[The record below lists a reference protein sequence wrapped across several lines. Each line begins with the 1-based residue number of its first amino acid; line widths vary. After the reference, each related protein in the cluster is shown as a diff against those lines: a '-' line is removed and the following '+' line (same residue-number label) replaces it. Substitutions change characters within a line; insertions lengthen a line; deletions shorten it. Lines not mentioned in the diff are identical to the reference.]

1 MSAERLAPG
10 VRELLRAEI
19 AASHGREVSFVA
31 RPDANGLIV
40 EARAVARGTVDAVL
54 ALPGVAARGEL
65 LLHNHPSGVL
75 EPSGADLTVAARLHD
90 GGVGFAIVD
99 NDVTD
104 CYVVVECPRPRATT
118 RIDPIDVAALLSPS
132 GPVARALGSFEDR
145 PSQRDMAA
153 YIADLYND
161 GGVGL
166 LEAGTGVGKSFAYL
180 VPALVWARENG
191 ERTVVSTNTIN
202 LQEQLVGKDLP
213 ILARALGSGEHSPSF
228 ALLKGWRNYICL
240 ARLEQARQG
249 EGSLFEDERR
259 VEVETLAA
267 WAAKTSDG
275 SLADLPDE
283 PSAEVWDGVAAE
295 SDLCT
300 RLKCPHFERCF
311 LFQARR
317 RAAEADVVVV
327 NHHLLASDLAVRMA
341 SDNWQEA
348 AVLPPYRR
356 LVLDEAHHLE
366 DVAAMHLGAQVSRLG
381 VERLLAR
388 LERNG
393 RGLLPTL
400 QSVLFGRDDLL
411 SAASR
416 DLVQQGLVDALGA
429 ARRGAEELFMQLA
442 RRLDAEPPSGQAPV
456 LRLREEFGADPVWA
470 GGLGVALDNLLLAFA
485 RLRDGVETIADRL
498 ALDDPS
504 ERRAQLLGELRGV
517 LRRLDAAAAGLT
529 AALRPPPGGPAAV
542 RWLERRGRKVPNVSL
557 AAVPLDL
564 APILKDNL
572 FDRVE
577 TVVLTS
583 ATLAAGGEFSYLEE
597 RLGLDLPPSRVRAR
611 EIHASPFD
619 FPSQCVFGIPTDLP
633 EPRDDE
639 PGHDAAVARVLVEL
653 ARASDGGMFALF
665 TSHGALRRA
674 ADAVREAIAGRWPLF
689 VQGEGQRDQL
699 LRRFREAGS
708 GILLG
713 TDSFWEGVD
722 VPGRALRVLILAK
735 LPFKVPTEPLTAARL
750 ERLEAR
756 GLNGFTHY
764 LVPNAALKLKQGFG
778 RLIRSRSDVG
788 AVVLLDRRVVTKRYG
803 SMILEGLPLASRVVG
818 RWAEVRGACEEF
830 FARHSI
836 GEERAVEGG
845 RGREKAVDSML
856 ARVDQP
862 RGHAPGS
869 ANPAGGA

>member
-1 MSAERLAPG
+1 VSVERLSPA
-10 VRELLRAEI
+10 VREQVRAEI
-19 AASHGREVSFVA
+19 AAAHGREVSFVA
-31 RPDANGLIV
+31 RPDAHGRLV
-40 EARAVARGTVDAVL
+40 EARPVARGTVDAVL
-54 ALPGVAARGEL
+54 ALPGIAQRGEL
-65 LLHNHPSGVL
+65 LLHNHPSGAL
-75 EPSGADLTVAARLHD
+75 EPSGADLSVAARLHD

-118 RIDPIDVAALLSPS
+118 RLDPFDVAGLLAPH
-132 GPVARALGSFEDR
+132 GPVARALGGFEDR

-153 YIADLYND
+153 YIADAYND
-161 GGVGL
+161 GGVAL

-180 VPALVWARENG
+180 APALVWARENG
-191 ERTVVSTNTIN
+191 ERTIVSTNTIN

-213 ILARALGSGEHSPSF
+213 ILARALGTGEHSPSF
-228 ALLKGWRNYICL
+228 ALLKGWRNYLCL
-240 ARLEQARQG
+240 ARLEQARDAR
-249 EGSLFEDERR
+249 GSLFEDERAT
-259 VEVETLAA
+259 ELEALAA
-267 WAAKTSDG
+267 WAGQTSDG
-275 SLADLPDE
+275 SLSDLPDE
-283 PSAEVWDGVAAE
+283 PAAEVWDAVAAE

-300 RLKCPHFERCF
+300 RLKCPHFEQCF

-366 DVAAMHLGAQVSRLG
+366 DVAAMHLGAQVSMLG
-381 VERLLAR
+381 VQRLLSR
-388 LERNG
+388 LEKNG

-400 QSVLFGRDDLL
+400 GAVLAGRDDLL

-416 DLVQQGLVDALGA
+416 DLVHQSLFDALGA
-429 ARRGAEELFMQLA
+429 ARRAADALFALLA
-442 RRLDAEPPSGQAPV
+442 RRLDAEPGPTPV
-456 LRLREEFGADPVWA
+456 LRLTDDFARDDVWA
-470 GGLGVALDNLLLAFA
+470 QGLDVALDNLLLGFS

-498 ALDDPS
+498 SLDDPS
-504 ERRAQLLGELRGV
+504 ERRAQLIAELRGV
-517 LRRLDAAAAGLT
+517 VRRLDAIAVGLT
-529 AALRPPPGGPAAV
+529 AALRPPAGVPAAV
-542 RWLERRGRKVPNVSL
+542 RWLERRGRKTPNVSL

-583 ATLAAGGEFSYLEE
+583 ATLAAGGDFGYLEQ
-597 RLGLDLPPSRVRAR
+597 RVGLDLPPSRVRAR

-619 FPSQCVFGIPTDLP
+619 FPAQCLFGIPTDLP
-633 EPRDDE
+633 E
-639 PGHDAAVARVLVEL
+639 
-653 ARASDGGMFALF
+653 
-665 TSHGALRRA
+665 RRA
-674 ADAVREAIAGRWPLF
+674 AEAVRGAIGGRWPLL
-689 VQGEGQRDQL
+689 VQGDGQRDQL

-708 GILLG
+708 AILLG

-735 LPFKVPTEPLTAARL
+735 LPFKVPSEPLTAARL

-778 RLIRSRSDVG
+778 RLIRRTTDVG
-788 AVVLLDRRVVTKRYG
+788 AVVLLDRRIVTKRYG
-803 SMILEGLPLASRVVG
+803 QLILEGLPPASRVVG
-818 RWAEVRGACEEF
+818 SWQDVRRACEEF
-830 FARHSI
+830 FA
-836 GEERAVEGG
+836 
-845 RGREKAVDSML
+845 
-856 ARVDQP
+856 
-862 RGHAPGS
+862 GHGIEA
-869 ANPAGGA
+869 ALGAQG

>member
-1 MSAERLAPG
+1 M
-10 VRELLRAEI
+10 
-19 AASHGREVSFVA
+19 A
-31 RPDANGLIV
+31 RPDPNGLIV
-40 EARAVARGTVDAVL
+40 EARVVARGTVDAVL
-54 ALPGVAARGEL
+54 ALPGVAVRGEL

-90 GGVGFAIVD
+90 GGGGYGIVD

-104 CYVVVECPRPRATT
+104 CYVVVECVRPRATT
-118 RIDPIDVAALLSPS
+118 RIDPIDVAALLAPS
-132 GPVARALGSFEDR
+132 GSVARALGSFEDR
-145 PSQRDMAA
+145 PTQRDMAA
-153 YIADLYND
+153 YVADLYNE
-161 GGVGL
+161 GGVGM
-166 LEAGTGVGKSFAYL
+166 LEAGTGVGKSYAYL

-213 ILARALGSGEHSPSF
+213 ILARALGTGDHSPSF
-228 ALLKGWRNYICL
+228 ALLKGWRNYVCL
-240 ARLEQARQG
+240 SRLDQAREQ
-249 EGSLFEDERR
+249 EDSLFEDERR
-259 VEVETLAA
+259 AELDALSA
-267 WAAKTSDG
+267 WAARTSDG

-283 PSAEVWDGVAAE
+283 PSGDVWDAVSAE

-300 RLKCPHFERCF
+300 RLKCPHFDRCF

-348 AVLPPYRR
+348 AVLPPYR
-356 LVLDEAHHLE
+356 
-366 DVAAMHLGAQVSRLG
+366 SRLG
-381 VERLLAR
+381 VDRLLSR
-388 LERNG
+388 LEKNG

-400 QSVLFGRDDLL
+400 RSVLFGRDDLL

-416 DLVQQGLVDALGA
+416 DLVQQSLVDGLAA
-429 ARRGAEELFMQLA
+429 ARRAAEDVFTRLA
-442 RRLDAEPPSGQAPV
+442 RRLDGEPGPAPV
-456 LRLREEFGADPVWA
+456 LRLRDEFLEDAVWEE
-470 GGLGVALDNLLLAFA
+470 GLGVALDNLLLAFS
-485 RLRDGVETIADRL
+485 RLSEGTAMIADRL

-517 LRRLDAAAAGLT
+517 VRRLDAAAAGLT
-529 AALRPPPGGPAAV
+529 ATLRPPLGGPAAV
-542 RWLERRGRKVPNVSL
+542 RWLERRGRKTVNLSL

-564 APILKDNL
+564 APILKENL
-572 FDRVE
+572 FDRIE

-583 ATLAAGGEFSYLEE
+583 ATLAAGGDFSYLEE
-597 RLGLDLPPSRVRAR
+597 RLGLDLPPSRMKVR

-619 FPSQCVFGIPTDLP
+619 FAEQCLFGIPTDFP

-639 PGHDAAVARVLVEL
+639 SGHGAAVARVLVEL
-653 ARASDGGMFALF
+653 AHASDGGMFVLF
-665 TSHGALRRA
+665 TSHAALKRA
-674 ADAVREAIAGRWPLF
+674 ADAVRNSIAGRWPLF
-689 VQGEGQRDQL
+689 IQGEGQRDHL

-735 LPFKVPTEPLTAARL
+735 LPFKVPSEPLTAARL

-756 GLNGFTHY
+756 GLN
-764 LVPNAALKLKQGFG
+764 FG

-788 AVVLLDRRVVTKRYG
+788 AVVLLDRRVVTKPYG
-803 SMILEGLPLASRVVG
+803 ALILEGLPRASRVVG
-818 RWAEVRGACEEF
+818 HWADVLGACEEF
-830 FARHSI
+830 FARHGI
-836 GEERAVEGG
+836 EGAEGG
-845 RGREKAVDSML
+845 GGRW
-856 ARVDQP
+856 RVVED
-862 RGHAPGS
+862 GGGPGRLLERL
-869 ANPAGGA
+869 

>member
-1 MSAERLAPG
+1 VSADRLAPA
-10 VRELLRAEI
+10 VRDLLRAEI
-19 AASHGREVSFVA
+19 AAAHGREVSFVA

-40 EARAVARGTVDAVL
+40 EARVVARGTVDAVL
-54 ALPGVAARGEL
+54 ALPGIAVRGEL

-75 EPSGADLTVAARLHD
+75 EPSGADLSVAARLHD

-99 NDVTD
+99 NAVTD

-118 RIDPIDVAALLSPS
+118 RIDAIDVAGLLSPS

-161 GGVGL
+161 GGVGM

-213 ILARALGSGEHSPSF
+213 ILARALGSGEHAPTF
-228 ALLKGWRNYICL
+228 ALLKGWRNYVCL
-240 ARLEQARQG
+240 SRLEQAFEQVT
-249 EGSLFEDERR
+249 SLFEDERR
-259 VEVETLAA
+259 AELEALAA
-267 WAAKTSDG
+267 WAARSGDG

-283 PSAEVWDGVAAE
+283 PSGEVWDAIAAE

-300 RLKCPHFERCF
+300 RLKCPHFDRCF
-311 LFQARR
+311 VFQARR

-327 NHHLLASDLAVRMA
+327 NHHLLASDLAVRMV

-381 VERLLAR
+381 VDRLLAR
-388 LERNG
+388 LEKNG

-400 QSVLFGRDDLL
+400 RSVLFGRDDLI
-411 SAASR
+411 SRATR
-416 DLVQQGLVDALGA
+416 DLVQQSLVDALA
-429 ARRGAEELFMQLA
+429 TARRAADTVFTLLA
-442 RRLDAEPPSGQAPV
+442 RRLEGEPGGTGAGASPV
-456 LRLREEFGADPVWA
+456 LRLGDEFLGDAVWPQ
-470 GGLGVALDNLLLAFA
+470 GLDVGLDNLLLAFS
-485 RLRDGVETIADRL
+485 RLSEGTETIADRL
-498 ALDDPS
+498 TLDDPS

-517 LRRLDAAAAGLT
+517 ARRLQQVAAGLI

-542 RWLERRGRKVPNVSL
+542 RWLERRGRKVVNVSL

-564 APILKDNL
+564 APILKENL

-583 ATLAAGGEFSYLEE
+583 ATLAAGGDFSYLEA
-597 RLGLDLPPSRVRAR
+597 RLGLDLPPSRLKVR

-619 FPSQCVFGIPTDLP
+619 FAAQCLFGIPTDFP

-639 PGHDAAVARVLVEL
+639 AGHDAAVARVVVEL
-653 ARASDGGMFALF
+653 AHAADGGMFVLF
-665 TSHGALRRA
+665 TSHGALRRT
-674 ADAVREAIAGRWPLF
+674 ADAVRGELGGRWPLL

-708 GILLG
+708 AILLG

-722 VPGRALRVLILAK
+722 VPGRALRVLVLAK

-750 ERLEAR
+750 ERIEAG
-756 GLNGFTHY
+756 GLNGFAHY

-778 RLIRSRSDVG
+778 RLIRTRSDLG
-788 AVVLLDRRVVTKRYG
+788 AVLLLDRRVVTKRYG
-803 SMILEGLPLASRVVG
+803 AMILEGLPRATRVVG
-818 RWAEVRGACEEF
+818 DWADVRGACEEF
-830 FARHSI
+830 FARHGI
-836 GEERAVEGG
+836 GEEKAVEGG
-845 RGREKAVDSML
+845 RGR
-856 ARVDQP
+856 
-862 RGHAPGS
+862 
-869 ANPAGGA
+869 